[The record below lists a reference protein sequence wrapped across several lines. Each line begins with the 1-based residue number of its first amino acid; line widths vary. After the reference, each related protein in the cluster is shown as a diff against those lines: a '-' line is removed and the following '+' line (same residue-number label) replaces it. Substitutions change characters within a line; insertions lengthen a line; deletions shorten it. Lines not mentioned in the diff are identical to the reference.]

1 MEGYKIDNILCN
13 TLISTTE
20 YITNITFKRME
31 TVPTL
36 EEEYLVLSTT
46 MKGTLSGLVRFYFPR
61 DFIEKL
67 MELEKQK
74 APEVDKEEVFV
85 EMVNIIFGRMISCVN
100 NYLGSST
107 RFTPPVLVNDKEEP
121 WFAAAYWYDKQ
132 FFFESS
138 FGIIQLRVAYT
149 IK

>member
-1 MEGYKIDNILCN
+1 MEI
-13 TLISTTE
+13 
-20 YITNITFKRME
+20 
-31 TVPTL
+31 VPTL
-36 EEEYLVLSTT
+36 EEDYLVLNTT
-46 MKGTLSGLVRFYFPR
+46 MKGTLCGLVRFYFPR
-61 DFIEKL
+61 AFIDKV

-74 APEVDKEEVFV
+74 APVEDDDEVLT

-107 RFTPPVLVNDKEEP
+107 RFIPPVLVNDKEEP

-132 FFFESS
+132 FFFESPY
-138 FGIIQLRVAYT
+138 GIIQLRVAYT